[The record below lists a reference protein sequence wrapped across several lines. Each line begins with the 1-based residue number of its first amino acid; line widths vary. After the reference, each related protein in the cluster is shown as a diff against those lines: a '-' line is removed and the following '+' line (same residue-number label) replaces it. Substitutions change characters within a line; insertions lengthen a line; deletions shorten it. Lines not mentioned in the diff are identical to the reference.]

1 LHGGGEEL
9 IRKVARD
16 VKREIVN
23 VGFIGLGA
31 MGLPMAKR
39 VVAAGYKTYT
49 TFHRRRE
56 PAEELRELGAE
67 IKLTPREVA
76 ASADVIITILPADA
90 ELRETVF
97 GPQAILAGFSAGKV
111 LVEMT
116 SGTAVAM
123 QEVEQAMRGV
133 GGQVLD
139 APVSGGTAA
148 AAQGTL
154 TIMAAGD
161 ATLLE
166 RYRPLLETMG
176 TRIVHVGEVGHG
188 KVVKMVNQALAAIHL
203 LAIGEAFALGAK
215 CGVDPETL
223 YDVIRTSS
231 GYSKMMDLRLPGFLL
246 AGSFQPGFKLDLM
259 KKDVNLAVES
269 ARALGIPLLMVSSVA
284 QIFAAASA
292 AGKGGEDFAA
302 AAQFLASLSG
312 VTLSQAKGHA

>member
-1 LHGGGEEL
+1 LYGGAEEL
-9 IRKVARD
+9 IRKAARD

-23 VGFIGLGA
+23 LGFIGLGA

-49 TFHRRRE
+49 TFLRRRE
-56 PAEELRELGAE
+56 PAEESRALGAE

-90 ELRETVF
+90 EPRETVF

-116 SGTAVAM
+116 
-123 QEVEQAMRGV
+123 R
-133 GGQVLD
+133 
-139 APVSGGTAA
+139 
-148 AAQGTL
+148 
-154 TIMAAGD
+154 
-161 ATLLE
+161 
-166 RYRPLLETMG
+166 
-176 TRIVHVGEVGHG
+176 
-188 KVVKMVNQALAAIHL
+188 
-203 LAIGEAFALGAK
+203 
-215 CGVDPETL
+215 CGVAPATF

-231 GYSKMMDLRLPGFLL
+231 GYSKLMDLRLPGFLL
-246 AGSFQPGFKLDLM
+246 TGSFQPGFKLDLIT
-259 KKDVNLAVES
+259 KDVNLAVES

-312 VTLSQAKGHA
+312 LTLGQAMCHA